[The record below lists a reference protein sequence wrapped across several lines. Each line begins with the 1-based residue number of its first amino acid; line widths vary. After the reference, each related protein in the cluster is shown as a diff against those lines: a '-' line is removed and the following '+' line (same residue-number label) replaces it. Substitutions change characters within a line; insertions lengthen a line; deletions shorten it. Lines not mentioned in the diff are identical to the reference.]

1 MRAARHAAIAV
12 MALTA
17 SAHAAAQDVGT
28 FNPNAPGNIYS
39 LDALEVPISPV
50 VAPAVV
56 PFDTAIEVPLPR
68 PRPPLRDTVGENPVV
83 LISAFRQQHGEGPVA
98 ISGMLTRIAQ
108 EQANAMAARD
118 LLDHDLLAPFAHRMG
133 RSRFKRGAENIAF
146 GHADFAGTLKAV
158 DQFLRPSRQSVAAR
172 CKVDRRCPR
181 LKCPPNLLG
190 NGDRRG
196 LTYSEILEFTNVRL
210 YPLRHSR
217 IARKSSPKPRSQS
230 CGDRCKGNGS
240 PCRPNF
246 DGPK

>member
-1 MRAARHAAIAV
+1 MALMRAPRHAAIAA

-17 SAHAAAQDVGT
+17 FTHAAAQDVGI
-28 FNPNAPGNIYS
+28 FNPDARGIISSP
-39 LDALEVPISPV
+39 DALEVPISPV

-68 PRPPLRDTVGENPVV
+68 PRPPLRDTIGENPVV

-146 GHADFAGTLKAV
+146 GHADFAGTLKQWTNSSGHRA
-158 DQFLRPSRQSVAAR
+158 
-172 CKVDRRCPR
+172 
-181 LKCPPNLLG
+181 NLLLRG
-190 NGDRRG
+190 AKWIGVAHASNARRTYWAMVIGGD
-196 LTYSEILEFTNVRL
+196 
-210 YPLRHSR
+210 
-217 IARKSSPKPRSQS
+217 
-230 CGDRCKGNGS
+230 
-240 PCRPNF
+240 
-246 DGPK
+246 

>member
-1 MRAARHAAIAV
+1 MALMRAARHAAIAV

-17 SAHAAAQDVGT
+17 STHAAAHDVGT
-28 FNPNAPGNIYS
+28 FNPDAPGNIYS

-146 GHADFAGTLKAV
+146 GHADFAGTLKQWTNSSGHRA
-158 DQFLRPSRQSVAAR
+158 
-172 CKVDRRCPR
+172 
-181 LKCPPNLLG
+181 NLLLRG
-190 NGDRRG
+190 AAASISLIKYAFRRYF
-196 LTYSEILEFTNVRL
+196 LPKSDVR
-210 YPLRHSR
+210 
-217 IARKSSPKPRSQS
+217 
-230 CGDRCKGNGS
+230 
-240 PCRPNF
+240 
-246 DGPK
+246 